1 MAKKPKQAQAHVAQ
15 ADVAKAAEQAKPR
28 FSVNEALTECK
39 ARASVL
45 HNAGLGL
52 CASVTAMLIIGW
64 HLADPVSRPK
74 AQDLIDTLMDEI
86 KNKGYKKSQLAVY
99 LNTARGLALKWVAT
113 YKHSGPI
120 ADIAQADTATLAT
133 DATLAFLK
141 TLTSTTRPNGI
152 DSLDAL
158 VFYVSGVARKK
169 AGTKRTPAT
178 GDKMTTAEPIAKA
191 ALDASRAISSDKV
204 PEKTEGEAT
213 PLAIISA
220 IRSFLSISEH
230 PIIAKAIRQSVKE
243 PGKLVAAM
251 FATVDTP
258 DEMEEILKA
267 GQERLNTLRMQ
278 VDAVDKTAAAQAAV
292 AEGSTAR
299 N

>member
-1 MAKKPKQAQAHVAQ
+1 MAKKAKATLPAQAAVVAS
-15 ADVAKAAEQAKPR
+15 AENAKPK

-52 CASVTAMLIIGW
+52 CASVASMLIVGW
-64 HLADPVSRPK
+64 HLAPVDSRPK
-74 AQDLIDTLMDEI
+74 AQDLIDTLMGEI
-86 KNKGYKKSQLAVY
+86 KEKGYKKSQLAVY
-99 LNTARGLALKWVAT
+99 LNTARGLALKWAAT
-113 YKHSGPI
+113 FKFTGPI
-120 ADIAQADTATLAT
+120 ADIAQADTAALAT
-133 DATLAFLK
+133 DATLAFLR
-141 TLTSTTRPNGI
+141 TLTSANRPNGI

-169 AGTKRTPAT
+169 KGGNKAAAT

-191 ALDASRAISSDKV
+191 ALDASRAINSDKV
-204 PEKTEGEAT
+204 PERMEGEAT
-213 PLAIISA
+213 PLAVISA
-220 IRSFLSISEH
+220 IRSFLSVSEH
-230 PIIAKAIRQSVKE
+230 PIIAKAIRHSVKE
-243 PGKLVAAM
+243 PVKLMSAM
-251 FATVDTP
+251 FGTVDTP
-258 DEMEEILKA
+258 DEMEEILRV

-278 VDAVDKTAAAQAAV
+278 VDAVDKGVAAQAAV